1 MGSSPNALYQYARF
15 VLDRINTVF
24 TRIRQNRSAILSLA
38 TSCLIIASA
47 HGYAAGVNSNVPV
60 SSDSHGAPLSVS
72 LQSIIPSDTSSLT
85 EQSAWHE
92 KSRDLTPQ
100 PRPDFIEAWGGE
112 IVDIALP
119 TNRPALSAILP
130 GSAASLTEMV
140 RRETNQELL
149 SEVTV
154 TMAKGDTLAK
164 LLARG
169 GAPAQARSAISKA
182 LAVQMDLRRLQ
193 IGTKFTLGFDSDE
206 TVTAL
211 QVHVP
216 RLKRSGLSRREG
228 AYLDLFA
235 LKSEEL
241 GGWISLKALRPL
253 SSQLVQSGNFIDY
266 SLYRSASQVK
276 IPPPTLDE
284 FVRVMGFSVDFQ
296 RQIRQNDQFEL
307 IYEKTVDAL
316 TGNELSSGELI
327 YAGIILSGNKIEF
340 FRHVSATGKTSWYD
354 RNGNSAVRTLMRTPV
369 NGARLSSG
377 FGVRRHPVTGF
388 SAMHRG
394 IDFAVP
400 KGTPI
405 LAAGSGVIESSGWN
419 GNYGKYIRIRHDST
433 YKTAYAHMSRI
444 ASRAVVGRYVEQGD
458 VIGFVGSTGRSTG
471 PHLHYEIM
479 VNNRQLNPLTVQLP
493 TAEELPDAEREDF
506 LASIALL
513 ESQISDTPFRSHSQK
528 AVEQAAL
535 DK

>member
-1 MGSSPNALYQYARF
+1 
-15 VLDRINTVF
+15 
-24 TRIRQNRSAILSLA
+24 
-38 TSCLIIASA
+38 
-47 HGYAAGVNSNVPV
+47 
-60 SSDSHGAPLSVS
+60 
-72 LQSIIPSDTSSLT
+72 
-85 EQSAWHE
+85 
-92 KSRDLTPQ
+92 
-100 PRPDFIEAWGGE
+100 
-112 IVDIALP
+112 
-119 TNRPALSAILP
+119 
-130 GSAASLTEMV
+130 MV

-206 TVTAL
+206 AVTAL

-216 RLKRSGLSRREG
+216 RLKRSGLSGRDG

-253 SSQLVQSGNFIDY
+253 SSQLVQSGNIIDY

-276 IPPPTLDE
+276 IPPTTLDE

-296 RQIRQNDQFEL
+296 RQIRPNDQFEL

-316 TGNELSSGELI
+316 TGTELSSGELI

-405 LAAGSGVIESSGWN
+405 LAAGSGVVESSGWN
-419 GNYGKYIRIRHDST
+419 GNYGKYIRIRHNST

-493 TAEELPDAEREDF
+493 TAEGLPDSERDDF

-513 ESQISDTPFRSHSQK
+513 ESQISDTPFRSHSKK